1 MSSSV
6 YALVDCN
13 NFYASCERV
22 FAPSLSGKPIAILS
36 NNDGCVI
43 ARSDEAKKAGVEMG
57 VPEFKIRDL
66 INQKKIVLRSS
77 NYALY
82 GDMSRR
88 VMETLRHL
96 TPKVE
101 PYSIDEAFMEFP
113 KLIANDLDRFGK
125 EITTTV
131 KRWTGLPV
139 SVGIAPS
146 KTLAKIA
153 NETAKSNA
161 KYNGVLNLVN
171 NPNLDN
177 ILQETKLTN
186 IWGIGGGLSQRLFK
200 EDIRNAHQ
208 LKQQIDRK
216 EWVRSTLSIN
226 GLRTVMELNGQPCL
240 EVENISDPRKG
251 IMTSRSFGKAVT
263 NREDLSEAIAQFIS
277 IATEK
282 LRAQHSVASL
292 LHVTLRT
299 NKYSNYKSKYKYGI
313 EFPLQMPTANTA
325 YLIKCG
331 HACLDK
337 LYKRNLRYKK
347 ASVMLTGII
356 PDSEVQTDLFSKDQ
370 YTANEHNLMQKVDD
384 INTKYGSDTAH
395 FASTGIDRTWQMKQ
409 EHLSPKY
416 TTQWDD
422 IKTARA

>member
-1 MSSSV
+1 MGRSV
-6 YALVDCN
+6 YALIDCN

-22 FAPSLSGKPIAILS
+22 FDPSIRGKPIAILS

-43 ARSDEAKKAGVEMG
+43 ARSDEAKIAGVKMG

-66 INQKKIVLRSS
+66 IKQKNVVLKSS

-101 PYSIDEAFMEFP
+101 PYSIDEAFIEFP
-113 KLIANDLDRFGK
+113 KLITNNLDRFGK
-125 EITTTV
+125 EIKSTV

-153 NETAKSNA
+153 NERAKSNP
-161 KYNGVLNLVN
+161 KYDGVLNLVE
-171 NPNLDN
+171 NPDLDA
-177 ILQETKLTN
+177 ILKETKLTD
-186 IWGIGGGLSQRLFK
+186 IWGIGGGLSQRLFQ
-200 EDIRNAHQ
+200 ENIRNALQ
-208 LKQQIDRK
+208 LKQQIDKK
-216 EWVRSTLSIN
+216 EWVRSKISVN

-263 NREDLSEAIAQFIS
+263 DREDLSEAIAQFIS
-277 IATEK
+277 IAAEK
-282 LRAQHSVASL
+282 LRAQNSVASL

-313 EFPLQMPTANTA
+313 ELPLQMPTANTA
-325 YLIKCG
+325 YLIRCG
-331 HACLDK
+331 RTCLKK
-337 LYKRNLRYKK
+337 LFQPNLRYKK
-347 ASVMLTGII
+347 VAVMLTGIL
-356 PDSEVQTDLFSKDQ
+356 PGSEVQTDLFSKDH
-370 YTANEHNLMQKVDD
+370 YTTDERNLMQKVDD
-384 INTKYGSDTAH
+384 INTKYGSETAH
-395 FASTGIDRTWQMKQ
+395 FASTGIERTWQMKQ
-409 EHLSPKY
+409 EYLSPKY

-422 IKTARA
+422 LLEAKA

>member
-6 YALVDCN
+6 YALIDCN

-22 FAPSLSGKPIAILS
+22 FDPSLRDKPIAILS
-36 NNDGCVI
+36 NNDGCII
-43 ARSDEAKKAGVEMG
+43 ARSNEAKKVGIEMG

-66 INQKKIVLRSS
+66 IKKKKVVLKSS

-113 KLIANDLDRFGK
+113 KLITNDLEDFGRHIK
-125 EITTTV
+125 STV

-139 SVGIAPS
+139 SIGIAPS

-153 NETAKSNA
+153 NETAKSEPR
-161 KYNGVLNLVN
+161 YHGVLNLVN
-171 NPNLDN
+171 YPHLDE
-177 ILQETKLTN
+177 LLEKTALTD
-186 IWGIGGGLSQRLFK
+186 IWGIGAGLSQRLFK
-200 EDIRNAHQ
+200 EGIQNALQ

-216 EWVRSTLSIN
+216 EWVRSKLSVT
-226 GLRTVMELNGQPCL
+226 GLRTVMELNGEACL
-240 EVENISDPRKG
+240 NVESIQEPRKG

-263 NREDLSEAIAQFIS
+263 NRKDLSEAIAQFIT
-277 IATEK
+277 IAAEK
-282 LRAQHSVASL
+282 LRAQNSVASG

-313 EFPLQMPTANTA
+313 AFPLQMPTANTA

-331 HACLDK
+331 HICLDK
-337 LYKRNLRYKK
+337 LYQHNLRYKK

-356 PDSEVQTDLFSKDQ
+356 PESEVQTDLFSNNQ
-370 YTANEHNLMQKVDD
+370 YTVHEHNLMQTVDK
-384 INTKYGSDTAH
+384 INTKYGSETAH
-395 FASTGIDRTWQMKQ
+395 FASTGIDQTWQMKQ
-409 EHLSPKY
+409 EYLSPKY
-416 TTQWDD
+416 TTRWDD
-422 IKTARA
+422 LLEAKA